1 MRDKQWIIE
10 SQHDL
15 FNLRLKEIVGYKH
28 LLFQLVKRDVVALY
42 KQTILG
48 PIWFFIQPLLTTVV
62 FTFVFGNLAKV
73 STDGLPQSLFYLA
86 GIINWNYFS
95 ECLNKTSTVFKD
107 NVQIFG
113 KVYFPRIIVP
123 ISISISILS
132 RFVIQLFVFLICL
145 IIYHYKGAQ
154 FHFTSAIFIFPLMVI
169 LMASL
174 GLGLGVIIS
183 ALTVKYKDLYFLIG
197 FGLQL
202 LMYTTTVIYPLSAA
216 PENLKWLI
224 QMNPMTT
231 VIELF
236 RYSFLGKGDFTVG
249 SLAYSIATTA
259 LLLFLGL
266 ISFSKVERTFIDTI

>member
-1 MRDKQWIIE
+1 MRNKEWIIN

-15 FNLRLKEIVGYKH
+15 FNLGLKEIVNYEH

-62 FTFVFGNLAKV
+62 FSFVFGKLVKV
-73 STDGLPQSLFYLA
+73 STDGLPQPLFYLA

-132 RFVIQLFVFLICL
+132 RFVIQLLAFLIC
-145 IIYHYKGAQ
+145 IIVYHCQGAK
-154 FHFTSAIFIFPLMVI
+154 FHITSTIFIFPLMI
-169 LMASL
+169 ALMAALSL
-174 GLGLGVIIS
+174 GLGIIIS
-183 ALTVKYKDLYFLIG
+183 ALTVKYKDLCFLIG

-216 PENLKWLI
+216 PEDLKWLI

-236 RYSFLGKGDFTVG
+236 RYSFLGKGDFTIG
-249 SLAYSIATTA
+249 SMLYSVTTTVSI
-259 LLLFLGL
+259 LFLGL
-266 ISFSKVERTFIDTI
+266 VAFNKVEKTFIDTI

>member
-1 MRDKQWIIE
+1 MLDKEWIIE
-10 SQHDL
+10 SQHSL
-15 FNLRLKEIVGYKH
+15 FNLRLKEIVNYKH

-48 PIWFFIQPLLTTVV
+48 PIWFFIQPLLTTLV
-62 FTFVFGNLAKV
+62 FTFIFGKLAKV

-107 NVQIFG
+107 NAVIFG

-123 ISISISILS
+123 ISISISTLS
-132 RFVIQLFVFLICL
+132 RFAIQLLVFLICL
-145 IIYHYKGAQ
+145 IIYHNKGIQ
-154 FHFTSAIFIFPLMVI
+154 FHLTSAIFIFPLMVV
-169 LMASL
+169 LMATL
-174 GLGLGVIIS
+174 GLGLGLIIS

-197 FGLQL
+197 FCLQL

-236 RYSFLGKGDFTVG
+236 RNGFLGKGNFTVG
-249 SLAYSIATTA
+249 SLAYSITTT
-259 LLLFLGL
+259 LSLLFLGL
-266 ISFSKVERTFIDTI
+266 VSFNKVEKTFIDTI